1 MRATAHHLSPA
12 SVFLIT
18 SLREQTGVQDGLCRC
33 VCTAAPPVIVIA
45 APPVVVV
52 AAPPVVVVDIT
63 SDTEEDENMADVS
76 SEEEV
81 VEQVEQDEQ
90 AEQEAADTE
99 VDTEE
104 DEEEVERVVVA
115 AAAPPTPATRVTS
128 ARIQALYDYVFDD

>member
-52 AAPPVVVVDIT
+52 DIT

-81 VEQVEQDEQ
+81 VAVPGPATPTPATYVHTGSIRAYLDWVFDEQ
-90 AEQEAADTE
+90 AEQEAA
-99 VDTEE
+99 
-104 DEEEVERVVVA
+104 A
-115 AAAPPTPATRVTS
+115 AAAPPATAPHVTS
-128 ARIQALYDYVFDD
+128 PFMQALYDDVFRTD